1 MYRMVGIAQKEVH
14 QAVVSS
20 STWPRSGWAIKIR
33 RPASALLDKLL
44 CPPGPGSPAAA
55 G

>member
-1 MYRMVGIAQKEVH
+1 MISMNYLMKMYLNIYLEYLYKKTCV
-14 QAVVSS
+14 
-20 STWPRSGWAIKIR
+20 IKIR

-44 CPPGPGSPAAA
+44 CPPGPGGPAAT

>member
-1 MYRMVGIAQKEVH
+1 MADILGPIQDF
-14 QAVVSS
+14 SN
-20 STWPRSGWAIKIR
+20 GDLDIIIR

-44 CPPGPGSPAAA
+44 CPPGPGGPAAA